1 MDTSTKHAGKVIQV
15 TSNEVVV
22 MIEAEGACASCRA
35 KTLCGMSESQDKL
48 ISVATPSAPQ
58 YHVGEEVEV
67 SVQQQMGIKAV
78 MIAYV
83 FPFLLVM
90 AVLLGLLES
99 GVNEL
104 SAGLSA
110 LGLLALYY
118 IVLVLFRRRIAKDI
132 VFEIHKLQEN

>member
-1 MDTSTKHAGKVIQV
+1 
-15 TSNEVVV
+15 
-22 MIEAEGACASCRA
+22 MIEAEGACAACRA

-48 ISVATPSAPQ
+48 ISVVTAAAPHYQ
-58 YHVGEEVEV
+58 IGEEVEV

-99 GVNEL
+99 GVGEL
-104 SAGLSA
+104 TAGLTA
-110 LGLLALYY
+110 LGLLAVYY
-118 IVLVLFRRRIAKDI
+118 LGLVLFRHRIAKDI

>member
-1 MDTSTKHAGKVIQV
+1 
-15 TSNEVVV
+15 

-48 ISVATPSAPQ
+48 ISVATVDAPYYQ
-58 YHVGEEVEV
+58 IGEEVEV

-90 AVLLGLLES
+90 AVLLGLLEG

-110 LGLLALYY
+110 LGLLVLYY
-118 IVLVLFRRRIAKDI
+118 IGLILFRRRIAKDI

>member
-1 MDTSTKHAGKVIQV
+1 MDTSIKHAGKVIQV
-15 TSNEVVV
+15 TSGEVVV
-22 MIEAEGACASCRA
+22 MIEAEGACAACRA
-35 KTLCGMSESQDKL
+35 KVLCGMSESQDKL
-48 ISVATPSAPQ
+48 ISVATPAAMSYQ
-58 YHVGEEVEV
+58 VGETVEV

-99 GVNEL
+99 GTGEL
-104 SAGLSA
+104 TAGLSS
-110 LGLLALYY
+110 LGLLAVYY
-118 IVLVLFRRRIAKDI
+118 GVLMLFRHRIAKDI